1 MRIFGYFGIFVAW
14 NLVIGAAVLLLSPLN
29 ALLVVLVAYALVV
42 HAYLTGPSASAP
54 RRRALLRLRPLRG
67 ASLKWT
73 LAAAPVLLVLTW
85 GLQTVYLVLVPVP
98 VETLDP
104 LGPLMR
110 TSYGSLLM
118 TVLAVAMAPVVE
130 EIFFRGLIQRS
141 LELSLGAGWAILIT
155 SGAFA
160 AVHALPWIFP
170 LHLFLGA
177 AFGFV
182 VYASRSLWAG
192 VILHATNNAAA
203 MLGRAVEGEPLARTP
218 TVWEIGP
225 TPDLWTGLA
234 VTLAASA
241 AAIWVGRR
249 LWWSSRPRSTFSSK
263 AGGAERAAPAGFH
276 LDSR

>member
-1 MRIFGYFGIFVAW
+1 MRIFGYFGIFVVW
-14 NLVIGAAVLLLSPLN
+14 NLAVGTAVLLLSPLH
-29 ALLVVLVAYALVV
+29 ALLVVLAAYAVVV
-42 HAYLTGPSASAP
+42 HAYLTGPWAGAP
-54 RRRALLRLRPLRG
+54 RRRALLRLRPLTG

-98 VETLDP
+98 IETLDP

-110 TSYGSLLM
+110 TSHGSLLM
-118 TVLAVAMAPVVE
+118 TVLAVGMAPVVE
-130 EIFFRGLIQRS
+130 ELFFRGLIQRS
-141 LELSLGAGWAILIT
+141 LELRHGAGWAILIT
-155 SGAFA
+155 SGSFA
-160 AVHALPWIFP
+160 AIHALPWIFP

-177 AFGFV
+177 AFGFA

-203 MLGRAVEGEPLARTP
+203 MVGRAIEGEPLARTP

-234 VTLAASA
+234 VTLAATIA
-241 AAIWVGRR
+241 AVWVGRR
-249 LWWSSRPRSTFSSK
+249 LWWSGRSRSTFSNE
-263 AGGAERAAPAGFH
+263 AGDVEGAGPAAFH
-276 LDSR
+276 LDSF